1 MKTIPTLKEIED
13 SIRILLA
20 NDILILHKEN
30 GKVFYKV
37 NKEKAKEYEE
47 DRIKFWKSF
56 SKLNQKPQ

>member
-56 SKLNQKPQ
+56 SKLN

>member
-1 MKTIPTLKEIED
+1 MKTIPTLKELEEIED
-13 SIRILLA
+13 LIRILLA

-30 GKVFYKV
+30 GKVLYKV

-56 SKLNQKPQ
+56 SKLN